1 MTDGFSRLLNVSCIL
16 KRKFDSMSTQQHLSL
31 VKKIVF
37 GVVDDPFRTQRF
49 TGRRT
54 EKQENVRYSI
64 ISFVNG

>member
-1 MTDGFSRLLNVSCIL
+1 
-16 KRKFDSMSTQQHLSL
+16 MSTQQHLSL

-37 GVVDDPFRTQRF
+37 GVMDDPFRAQRF

-54 EKQENVRYSI
+54 EKQENVKYSI